1 MPVKAHLW
9 FQKNQRLI
17 AQAGQVGFAGDCTA
31 CCNCTLK
38 NSTPQNDKAVERVET
53 NKSTCTIHY
62 SGTRCLRF
70 IPGIQS
76 KQSGWAETGRRT
88 PLEMLRTANEHR
100 QRTNQKSSTTAQS
113 IFSMHLKSQRSTRI
127 NRPHAWPIVRE
138 RYFTRLHLTIH
149 GIFGHLSTW
158 DKLQSSAYLRA
169 GGKLYT

>member
-1 MPVKAHLW
+1 MTGVQTCALPISRFPFNSMPVKAHLW

-113 IFSMHLKSQRSTRI
+113 IFSMHLKSCLLAVI
-127 NRPHAWPIVRE
+127 NGQPA
-138 RYFTRLHLTIH
+138 
-149 GIFGHLSTW
+149 
-158 DKLQSSAYLRA
+158 
-169 GGKLYT
+169 

>member
-1 MPVKAHLW
+1 MPVKAHLG
-9 FQKNQRLI
+9 FQKKISVLLLRLDRSVSRVI
-17 AQAGQVGFAGDCTA
+17 ALRAATA
-31 CCNCTLK
+31 RLK

-113 IFSMHLKSQRSTRI
+113 IFSMHLKSCLLAVI
-127 NRPHAWPIVRE
+127 NGQPA
-138 RYFTRLHLTIH
+138 
-149 GIFGHLSTW
+149 
-158 DKLQSSAYLRA
+158 
-169 GGKLYT
+169 

>member
-1 MPVKAHLW
+1 MRYS
-9 FQKNQRLI
+9 NYIRLDRSVSRVI
-17 AQAGQVGFAGDCTA
+17 ALRAATA
-31 CCNCTLK
+31 RLK

-113 IFSMHLKSQRSTRI
+113 IFSMHLKSCLLAVI
-127 NRPHAWPIVRE
+127 NGQPA
-138 RYFTRLHLTIH
+138 
-149 GIFGHLSTW
+149 
-158 DKLQSSAYLRA
+158 
-169 GGKLYT
+169 

>member
-17 AQAGQVGFAGDCTA
+17 AQAGQIGFAGDCTA

-38 NSTPQNDKAVERVET
+38 KLDASKRQGRRKSGNE
-53 NKSTCTIHY
+53 KSTCTIHY

-113 IFSMHLKSQRSTRI
+113 IFSMHLKSCLLAVI
-127 NRPHAWPIVRE
+127 NGQPA
-138 RYFTRLHLTIH
+138 
-149 GIFGHLSTW
+149 
-158 DKLQSSAYLRA
+158 
-169 GGKLYT
+169 